1 MPDWKLQ
8 EILKKYSLCKEVNPD
23 SNTSNAIILT
33 KKAANH
39 LYWVLPRVIKALKE
53 EGYEFRKIEFPK
65 VRRLFYSPAIQ
76 RLRRFRNN
84 LRQFSR
90 WA

>member
-33 KKAANH
+33 KKRETRFHVSLRSNFH
-39 LYWVLPRVIKALKE
+39 INLVDFLWTWFFKIKIFEK
-53 EGYEFRKIEFPK
+53 
-65 VRRLFYSPAIQ
+65 RRTQ
-76 RLRRFRNN
+76 
-84 LRQFSR
+84 
-90 WA
+90 